1 LHRFGVGI
9 IVFLVLGLQGFTQND
24 STSKVTRFI
33 HNTFPQG
40 SITAGYDYGL
50 LPFLVQ
56 VNPPQGNFKTQ
67 GQFTIQ
73 AKSLPFN
80 ASFFYSSV
88 GTISGLNNYFRVQF
102 DAQRYQQQLKEK
114 FLKSQLDKAEQLKDL
129 QRTKQQLTQR
139 LGYLDLVKSGK
150 IQIPIKPSLP
160 LPTLPDVPT
169 LDSLGMPTIPNVTV
183 DSLLHNVTVPD
194 VPNVQQYMG
203 WNDSLAGVHSLIMEQ
218 LSTINSQM
226 AQLEKYKNL
235 NGDSL
240 FHTGNYPAEFN
251 TSKFTKYLSHNNIFF
266 TNNLVNNNL
275 NAARNLY
282 NFFDFNNIEDGRKV
296 TALKLGYGTK
306 EGSHLFV
313 GGLFGEGR
321 VSYFDSLRADVERN
335 VVVEID
341 GRYVF
346 KNHSLDVIYGR
357 SATQVNNVNYEDQD
371 APFNQLFNFQFNT
384 NAFLARNTLSF
395 KKTGTTIKLTF
406 RYIDPFFRSF
416 GVGFIRS
423 DNMRYEAKV
432 EQVLS
437 KKLKIGGFYRHE
449 EDNLLNLYTYKNRLE
464 SYGAN
469 ITYRPTKHWML
480 KGDYRPIV
488 QQVDGQADS
497 LQFTNR
503 NYIVNV
509 ISTYQNRIKDVH
521 YNLMAVY
528 SFYQLFNGAQ
538 NNVYQN
544 INASFIIRDKSRWQN
559 SLSYNYFITSED
571 IGIPPTNVLLEELS
585 FKANKIEL
593 AGKGKLAFSAANGVD
608 VGYGLR
614 ATIQIYKKLSYELSG
629 EKLVFGDFYN
639 SLALQSLESFPYF
652 FNTSLKLTW

>member
-1 LHRFGVGI
+1 
-9 IVFLVLGLQGFTQND
+9 LQGKRQEL
-24 STSKVTRFI
+24 
-33 HNTFPQG
+33 
-40 SITAGYDYGL
+40 A
-50 LPFLVQ
+50 
-56 VNPPQGNFKTQ
+56 
-67 GQFTIQ
+67 
-73 AKSLPFN
+73 
-80 ASFFYSSV
+80 
-88 GTISGLNNYFRVQF
+88 
-102 DAQRYQQQLKEK
+102 
-114 FLKSQLDKAEQLKDL
+114 
-129 QRTKQQLTQR
+129 QR

-150 IQIPIKPSLP
+150 IQIPIPQNILP
-160 LPTLPDVPT
+160 PTLPTVPS
-169 LDSLGMPTIPNVTV
+169 LDSLGLPSLPSVEF
-183 DSLLHNVTVPD
+183 DSILNTVPSPT
-194 VPNVQQYMG
+194 VPPVQQYMG
-203 WNDSLAGVHSLIMEQ
+203 WNDSLAKIHSTLTEQ
-218 LSTINSQM
+218 MSAITTQI
-226 AQLEKYKNL
+226 AQFEQYKNL

-240 FHTGNYPAEFN
+240 FASGNYPTEFN
-251 TSKFTKYLSHNNIFF
+251 TNKFTKYISHVKKFDVGLCYPDHSTFTMSNIPIRGINVEYNMGKFYIAASHGKTINNIFI

-296 TALKLGYGTK
+296 SALKLGYGTK

-313 GGLFGEGR
+313 GGLYGVGR
-321 VSYFDSLRADVERN
+321 VSYFDSLRADVEKN

-341 GRYVF
+341 GRLAYKGNTF
-346 KNHSLDVIYGR
+346 DAIYGR
-357 SATQVNNVNYEDQD
+357 SAIQVNNVNYEDQSGQ
-371 APFNQLFNFQFNT
+371 FNQLFNFQFNT
-384 NAFLARNTLSF
+384 NAFLFRNTLSI
-395 KKTGTTIKLTF
+395 KKTKTTVKLTF

-423 DNMRYEAKV
+423 DNMRYEARV
-432 EQVLS
+432 EQTLS

-449 EDNLLNLYTYKNRLE
+449 EDNLLNLYTYKNKLE

-469 ITYRPTKHWML
+469 VTYRPTKHWML
-480 KGDYRPIV
+480 KADYRPIV

-503 NYIVNV
+503 NYIVNM

-521 YNLMAVY
+521 YNIMAVY
-528 SFYQLFNGAQ
+528 SYYQLFNGEQ

-544 INASFIIRDKSRWQN
+544 INASFIIRDQSKWQN

-585 FKANKIEL
+585 YKTKKMEL
-593 AGKGKLAFSAANGVD
+593 AGKGKLAFSNANGVD

-639 SLALQSLESFPYF
+639 SLALQSLEQFPYF